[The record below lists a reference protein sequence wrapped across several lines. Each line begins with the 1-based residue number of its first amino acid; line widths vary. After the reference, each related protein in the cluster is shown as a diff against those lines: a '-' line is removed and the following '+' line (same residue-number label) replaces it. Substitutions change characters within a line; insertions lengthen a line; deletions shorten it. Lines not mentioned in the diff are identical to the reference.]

1 MNKSRIIG
9 LSMLILALFSTNCF
23 ASNSELK
30 DYEINEKISIENA
43 EEFEKNIQ
51 KNINIDNVKYE
62 LQDVSKQ
69 ENKQNI
75 NKEETQTKQKIVY
88 TNNKYDVLNMFE
100 NKIEMTKDG
109 MSGILEL
116 QNNSLDIKIK
126 DSYIEQYKVALTK
139 KYENV
144 PTNELNDIPK
154 SIEENGVTYYLVN
167 PIWNI
172 SQVEKIEGQDVP
184 IAYNGE
190 MQYEGIKERKIV
202 KSYLATVTY
211 IGTLEKEETES
222 ITFNIKYK
230 EMPQEE
236 IEEKTNYTPIVVA
249 TAGTGILVISGIF
262 LWKNKI
268 VKISICILLVI
279 IIGGALYYCIV
290 YDKNLVDPNNITTD
304 SKFENIT
311 YNQAD
316 DSDIL
321 KDGILGII
329 SIEKIRLKS

>member
-1 MNKSRIIG
+1 MGYYKENNKDCVFMYWDSLKYYKEFEEVQALEKS
-9 LSMLILALFSTNCF
+9 LSKLKDGYVFCRLGEESGDIEFRKRTKIPELMKEFQFIRDIRKKLNEELKEEEEE
-23 ASNSELK
+23 ELK

-116 QNNSLDIKIK
+116 QNNSLDIKTN
-126 DSYIEQYKVALTK
+126 DSYIEQYKVSLTK

-154 SIEENGVTYYLVN
+154 SIEENGVTYYLGN
-167 PIWNI
+167 SLLMSLQNI
-172 SQVEKIEGQDVP
+172 DMPVVKSTGTVIHIATDNKYLGYLIISDVIKKHAKRE
-184 IAYNGE
+184 IANLKKL
-190 MQYEGIKERKIV
+190 GIKR
-202 KSYLATVTY
+202 
-211 IGTLEKEETES
+211 
-222 ITFNIKYK
+222 
-230 EMPQEE
+230 
-236 IEEKTNYTPIVVA
+236 
-249 TAGTGILVISGIF
+249 
-262 LWKNKI
+262 
-268 VKISICILLVI
+268 ILLLSGDDEKVVEGVSKKVGI
-279 IIGGALYYCIV
+279 DEYYAAFD
-290 YDKNLVDPNNITTD
+290 YFK
-304 SKFENIT
+304 
-311 YNQAD
+311 Y
-316 DSDIL
+316 
-321 KDGILGII
+321 
-329 SIEKIRLKS
+329 IEK

>member
-1 MNKSRIIG
+1 M
-9 LSMLILALFSTNCF
+9 
-23 ASNSELK
+23 
-30 DYEINEKISIENA
+30 
-43 EEFEKNIQ
+43 
-51 KNINIDNVKYE
+51 
-62 LQDVSKQ
+62 SKQ

-202 KSYLATVTY
+202 KSYLATVH
-211 IGTLEKEETES
+211 I
-222 ITFNIKYK
+222 
-230 EMPQEE
+230 
-236 IEEKTNYTPIVVA
+236 
-249 TAGTGILVISGIF
+249 
-262 LWKNKI
+262 
-268 VKISICILLVI
+268 
-279 IIGGALYYCIV
+279 
-290 YDKNLVDPNNITTD
+290 
-304 SKFENIT
+304 
-311 YNQAD
+311 
-316 DSDIL
+316 
-321 KDGILGII
+321 
-329 SIEKIRLKS
+329 